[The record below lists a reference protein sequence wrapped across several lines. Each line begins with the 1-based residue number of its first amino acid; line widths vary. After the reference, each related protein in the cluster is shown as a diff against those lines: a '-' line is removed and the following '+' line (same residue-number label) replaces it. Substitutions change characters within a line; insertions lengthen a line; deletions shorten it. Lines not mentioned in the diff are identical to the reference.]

1 MPAKKKI
8 AITKRHSAQPVGEV
22 LDFAGL
28 VKAIQ
33 GVHVES
39 STVVNRVVNTTLTL
53 RNWFIGN
60 YIVEYELKG
69 VDRAKYGDS
78 LIGKL
83 AEKLMSKGLGRMD
96 ERELRRYRLF
106 YMTYPGIRESLTP
119 EFVPLLATPIWRSL
133 TAKSE
138 RDSDTAG
145 IQKSLISESERPI
158 IPASILRSL
167 TGKLPVAP
175 ESAIR
180 ESVTPELGKCPDVPK
195 VETVSPQFGAP
206 MRNLV
211 SALSFTHIAEL
222 ISIEDPLKRAFYEI
236 ECIRGNWSVRALKRQ
251 IATLYFERSGLSK
264 DKEKLA
270 AMVKKGVET
279 AEPKLAIRDPY
290 IFEFL
295 GLRAKDAVAES
306 DLEAALVENLR
317 EFLLELGHGFCLE
330 AQQKSIVI
338 GKTRG
343 FVDLVFYHRILKCHV
358 LVELKVDE
366 FRHEHLGQLNTYV
379 TWYRKHMM
387 SAGDNPP
394 VGLLLCT
401 DKDHALVHY
410 ATASMD
416 NQLFVSKYAVELP
429 SKAELEKFLHAKHLE
444 ILGQA

>member
-1 MPAKKKI
+1 MLAPCAHHCCSCL
-8 AITKRHSAQPVGEV
+8 RR
-22 LDFAGL
+22 
-28 VKAIQ
+28 
-33 GVHVES
+33 ES
-39 STVVNRVVNTTLTL
+39 SRHGVTGNYGLRAKPALRLYQRLLSNCCVAFILNFTALVDSIRQVHEQSATLVNRTVNL
-53 RNWFIGN
+53 RNWVIGA
-60 YIVEYELKG
+60 YIHHYELTGK
-69 VDRAKYGDS
+69 DRAKYGDS

-106 YMTYPGIRESLTP
+106 YMTYP
-119 EFVPLLATPIWRSL
+119 
-133 TAKSE
+133 
-138 RDSDTAG
+138 
-145 IQKSLISESERPI
+145 
-158 IPASILRSL
+158 
-167 TGKLPVAP
+167 
-175 ESAIR
+175 
-180 ESVTPELGKCPDVPK
+180 ELEKYPDVSR
-195 VETVSPQFGAP
+195 VAMLSPQFGAP
-206 MRNLV
+206 LHKLV
-211 SALSFTHIAEL
+211 SAVSFSHLAEL
-222 ISIEDPLKRAFYEI
+222 ITIEDPLKRAFYEI

-251 IATLYFERSGLSK
+251 MATLYFERSGLSK
-264 DKEKLA
+264 DKKKLE

-295 GLRAKDAVAES
+295 GLRAQDAVVES

-330 AQQKSIVI
+330 TQQKSIVI

-366 FRHEHLGQLNTYV
+366 FKHEHLGQLNTYV

-387 SAGDNPP
+387 SEGDNPP
-394 VGLLLCT
+394 LGLLLCT
-401 DKDHALVHY
+401 DKDHALVQY

-429 SKAELEKFLHAKHLE
+429 SKAALEKFLHKKHLE
-444 ILGQA
+444 MLGEA